1 MVAAV
6 MIVTTKTMTN
16 MNFESGIRF
25 LERSRF
31 SQIMFEGLLSNDQ
44 LNFLNDML
52 FYHNYNYH

>member
-31 SQIMFEGLLSNDQ
+31 SQIMFEGLFPN
-44 LNFLNDML
+44 
-52 FYHNYNYH
+52 H